1 MKITTFDP
9 IILTNHFDQV
19 VSLFEALGFEKKH
32 APVTDTGKRDVR
44 SFRMKHPEGYHVDVA
59 DIPDIERDKTYI
71 RMNVDNFDEAYDIF
85 MAHGFTNTRGDG
97 TIDSK
102 KRQGSD
108 AGFSLG
114 LHARSRTA
122 HQESR
127 LKGRFFRAQP

>member
-9 IILTNHFDQV
+9 IIVTPDFDNV

-32 APVTDTGKRDVR
+32 APVTDTGKQDVR

-59 DIPDIERDKTYI
+59 DSPDAERDLTYI

-85 MAHGFTNTRGDG
+85 MAHGFTNPRGDG

-102 KRQGSD
+102 SSKAASLFSPS
-108 AGFSLG
+108 GFRMALVQ
-114 LHARSRTA
+114 HIKD
-122 HQESR
+122 HD
-127 LKGRFFRAQP
+127 

>member
-9 IILTNHFDQV
+9 IIVTSNFDEV

-59 DIPDIERDKTYI
+59 DVNDIGRDMTYI

-85 MAHGFTNTRGDG
+85 MAQGKASGFAGRPDEEAPEGE
-97 TIDSK
+97 I
-102 KRQGSD
+102 RQS
-108 AGFSLG
+108 
-114 LHARSRTA
+114 TC
-122 HQESR
+122 
-127 LKGRFFRAQP
+127 GRI

>member
-9 IILTNHFDQV
+9 IILTNNFDQV

-71 RMNVDNFDEAYDIF
+71 RMNVDNFDEAY
-85 MAHGFTNTRGDG
+85 TNTRGDG

-102 KRQGSD
+102 SAKAATLVSPS
-108 AGFSLG
+108 GFTLA
-114 LHARSRTA
+114 LVQHIKN
-122 HQESR
+122 HD
-127 LKGRFFRAQP
+127 

>member
-9 IILTNHFDQV
+9 IIVTPDFDQV

-32 APVTDTGKRDVR
+32 APVTDTGKQKML

-59 DIPDIERDKTYI
+59 DSPDAERDITYI

-85 MAHGFTNTRGDG
+85 MAHGFTNPRGDG

-102 KRQGSD
+102 SSKAASLISPS
-108 AGFSLG
+108 GF
-114 LHARSRTA
+114 
-122 HQESR
+122 R
-127 LKGRFFRAQP
+127 LALVQHIKDHE

>member
-9 IILTNHFDQV
+9 IILTNNFDQV

-71 RMNVDNFDEAYDIF
+71 RMNVDNFDEA
-85 MAHGFTNTRGDG
+85 
-97 TIDSK
+97 
-102 KRQGSD
+102 
-108 AGFSLG
+108 SLG

-122 HQESR
+122 HQELR

>member
-9 IILTNHFDQV
+9 IIVTNHFDEV

-32 APVTDTGKRDVR
+32 APVTDTGTREVR
-44 SFRMKHPEGYHVDVA
+44 GFRMKHPEGYHVDVVDTPA
-59 DIPDIERDKTYI
+59 PERDKTII

-102 KRQGSD
+102 SAKAATLVSPS
-108 AGFSLG
+108 GFTLA
-114 LHARSRTA
+114 LVQHIKN
-122 HQESR
+122 HD
-127 LKGRFFRAQP
+127 

>member
-1 MKITTFDP
+1 MQITTFNP
-9 IILTNHFDQV
+9 MILSKNADEIV
-19 VSLFEALGFEKKH
+19 KLFEALGFEKKH

-59 DIPDIERDKTYI
+59 DVNDIGRHMTYI

-102 KRQGSD
+102 SSKTASLVSPS
-108 AGFSLG
+108 GF
-114 LHARSRTA
+114 
-122 HQESR
+122 R
-127 LKGRFFRAQP
+127 LALVQHIKNHD

>member
-9 IILTNHFDQV
+9 IILTNNFDEV
-19 VSLFEALGFEKKH
+19 VSLFEALGFERKH
-32 APVTDTGKRDVR
+32 APVTDTGTHNVL
-44 SFRMKHPEGYHVDVA
+44 SYRMKHPEGYHVDVA

-102 KRQGSD
+102 SAKAATLVSPS
-108 AGFSLG
+108 GFTLA
-114 LHARSRTA
+114 LVQHIKN
-122 HQESR
+122 HD
-127 LKGRFFRAQP
+127 